1 MVMKKLSQA
10 TLVESKKSSEPS
22 KDGGEKAASETTK
35 LIQKEGAAEVGMA
48 VRWRLLHPLQGSVK
62 LRVYMTY
69 FQACGRGLSIAVLVL
84 YAISAAASSLLSLQS
99 FNCWSD
105 VDSWI

>member
-48 VRWRLLHPLQGSVK
+48 VR
-62 LRVYMTY
+62 
-69 FQACGRGLSIAVLVL
+69 
-84 YAISAAASSLLSLQS
+84 
-99 FNCWSD
+99 
-105 VDSWI
+105 